1 MTGRR
6 ISPRDFRADLPQFSD
21 ALLSFDGQETAS
33 SMWIFEVFHRQPILL
48 AIKTDVGEINRGKA
62 IISNLQEREITR
74 QLYMKECICTL
85 NTGFL

>member
-1 MTGRR
+1 
-6 ISPRDFRADLPQFSD
+6 
-21 ALLSFDGQETAS
+21 
-33 SMWIFEVFHRQPILL
+33 MWIFEVFHRQPILL